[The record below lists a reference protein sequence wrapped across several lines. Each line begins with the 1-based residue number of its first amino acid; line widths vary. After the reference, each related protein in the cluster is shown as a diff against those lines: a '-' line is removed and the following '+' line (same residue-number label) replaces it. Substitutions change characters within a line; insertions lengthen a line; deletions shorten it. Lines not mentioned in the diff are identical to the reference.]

1 MTFTR
6 VRPSDGGCRPVVAQ
20 RLTRGGRT
28 HGSQWGRGAQ
38 QGSGCGWGAGRGV
51 GPALPRGC
59 GFGGGTPVVGI
70 CCPQP
75 MTAPRCCLWDKH
87 PSLPTHLDKAG
98 KCSHE
103 DLSQGPPP
111 GSHPTSL
118 QTMVTEL
125 TTGACL
131 GLRDPHP
138 HEGGPAAPRPEEGL
152 RHPPSPRPN
161 RVPEKGNCCHLYP
174 SILAPMPFL
183 SGEPGALSQMGNH
196 GLQGSRRPGPP
207 GGMGEPPLGR
217 RNS

>member
-1 MTFTR
+1 MGLNGEEE
-6 VRPSDGGCRPVVAQ
+6 PS
-20 RLTRGGRT
+20 
-28 HGSQWGRGAQ
+28 
-38 QGSGCGWGAGRGV
+38 RGV
-51 GPALPRGC
+51 AVAGEQGGEWVLLSPEAVGLEGGPQLWESAA
-59 GFGGGTPVVGI
+59 
-70 CCPQP
+70 PQP

-207 GGMGEPPLGR
+207 GGMGEPRWGGGTPEG
-217 RNS
+217 SGGWGVSKVGEAGDPG